1 MEEKVFT
8 TDFIFT
14 ELNIK
19 SNRKMYKIIEMS
31 LSGSG
36 IRDIARVLKI
46 STDTV
51 ISELKKKGKSSRFG
65 EFRTPQIFGTY

>member
-51 ISELKKKGKSSRFG
+51 ISELKKKESLLRFG